1 MARMSIDDSVAR
13 DPRITLLGSL
23 LGLSRHE
30 TVGILVCEVWPICY
44 DQRTHLISERMINAA
59 AGRADFAERMIE
71 AELATRDRSGRV
83 SVTGAKER
91 IRYLEQKSESGRQG
105 GLKSAKAR
113 ADKTKQTS
121 STTGSTPQ
129 ASRNPPVPDSA
140 SASASAPDPV
150 PSPVP
155 EKNAA
160 PPVAAEPL
168 DFLSGFDRKHDDMVG
183 PEPEWWGNEKP
194 KAGPAL
200 RAPAKSRAPSG
211 PHQEAV
217 AAFHAYFQRTNGGSS
232 PTWGPKAGK
241 LVQGLLSKHGLPEY
255 LRRLTL
261 LESHPPSFP
270 PPPWDLATFAQHFD
284 RIAVVRRPKTATD
297 IALAIANGET
307 P

>member
-1 MARMSIDDSVAR
+1 
-13 DPRITLLGSL
+13 
-23 LGLSRHE
+23 
-30 TVGILVCEVWPICY
+30 
-44 DQRTHLISERMINAA
+44 
-59 AGRADFAERMIE
+59 
-71 AELATRDRSGRV
+71 
-83 SVTGAKER
+83 
-91 IRYLEQKSESGRQG
+91 
-105 GLKSAKAR
+105 
-113 ADKTKQTS
+113 
-121 STTGSTPQ
+121 
-129 ASRNPPVPDSA
+129 
-140 SASASAPDPV
+140 
-150 PSPVP
+150 
-155 EKNAA
+155 
-160 PPVAAEPL
+160 
-168 DFLSGFDRKHDDMVG
+168 MVG

-194 KAGPAL
+194 KAGPPP